1 MSEEA
6 TPRSNSD
13 AGPRGLQ
20 VSIFPDL
27 AKTLTATAKLTRS
40 KREKDKQ
47 RAYRKNKL
55 FRRIE
60 ADIKERER
68 KRVPGKLDM
77 STITCKNSFNDR
89 IIQLYLYCIC
99 FSIIGRPEHYVD
111 RDRMIATSFYGQV
124 DIRQQMLKQ
133 RSFLTRRAHTS
144 GN

>member
-27 AKTLTATAKLTRS
+27 AKTLTTTAKLTRS

-68 KRVPGKLDM
+68 KRVPGKLD
-77 STITCKNSFNDR
+77 I
-89 IIQLYLYCIC
+89 
-99 FSIIGRPEHYVD
+99 
-111 RDRMIATSFYGQV
+111 
-124 DIRQQMLKQ
+124 
-133 RSFLTRRAHTS
+133 
-144 GN
+144 